1 MAEATRKD
9 IEQIFGRENVS
20 RWADLD
26 NDKDQDKIQ
35 ERIENSLADSLDYIY
50 GRIKGRYGDAIPFT
64 NTPRIIKYMNALY
77 AGMMLYDSRLIV
89 SENQARDQV
98 SRHRKDFR
106 RLIREI
112 LSGQLRLIDGLSGE
126 VVDYAGESIPFAG
139 TVSSVSCCCPQCRYD
154 PCRCQ
159 RSAYFPC
166 T

>member
-26 NDKDQDKIQ
+26 NDKDQDMIN
-35 ERIENSLADSLDYIY
+35 ERIEDHLSNALDYIY

-77 AGMMLYDSRLIV
+77 AGTMLYDGRLIV
-89 SENQARDQV
+89 GENTAKDQV

-112 LSGQLRLIDGLSGE
+112 LSGQLQLLDGLSGDPI
-126 VVDYAGESIPFAG
+126 DYAGESVPFAG
-139 TVSSVSCCCPQCRYD
+139 VSSVSCGCSECRCN
-154 PCRCQ
+154 PCRCR